1 MRASVQPTPTP
12 LRQRSIFRVGA
23 LCAAPLLAFALLGVT
38 LTTTGTLTPSAVV
51 IARCTVSGASTL
63 AFGAYDPVVTN
74 RGTNLD
80 VAPNALS
87 VSCTRGAPSVTIALD
102 LGLHAV
108 GAARFMASGVNKM
121 QYEIYTT
128 AARTTVWN
136 ATNKVAYAST
146 SMAAT
151 TLPVYGRIPSGQDVA
166 IGASYADTITA
177 TVNF

>member
-1 MRASVQPTPTP
+1 MRASVQLTQTP

-23 LCAAPLLAFALLGVT
+23 LCAAPLLALALLGN
-38 LTTTGTLTPSAVV
+38 TTTATLTPSADV
-51 IARCTVSGASTL
+51 IAKCTVSGAATL

-74 RGTNLD
+74 RSTNLD

-102 LGLHAV
+102 LGLHSV
-108 GAARFMASGVNKM
+108 GASRFMLSGANTM

-136 ATNKVAYAST
+136 TTNTVAYAST

-166 IGASYADTITA
+166 IGATYADTITA